1 MRSHLFLAL
10 LLPLLIALPAQ
21 AQIYKWKD
29 AQGRTVISDTPQPG
43 AGKQVPVVRQAPA
56 AAQDAA
62 EGEPA
67 AAAGPKSWAEKDL
80 EFRQRQQEK
89 RASAEKAAKEKA
101 EADQRRDNCNRAR
114 EQQRILESGQ
124 RISRMKE
131 DGERE
136 FISDQQRQQEIE
148 RAIKN
153 VQEWCK

>member
-89 RASAEKAAKEKA
+89 RPALKRPPRKRLKRISAGIIATEPGSSSASWNPGSASAA
-101 EADQRRDNCNRAR
+101 
-114 EQQRILESGQ
+114 
-124 RISRMKE
+124 
-131 DGERE
+131 
-136 FISDQQRQQEIE
+136 
-148 RAIKN
+148 
-153 VQEWCK
+153 